1 MDDGY
6 KAEIKCSYVRI
17 LGLQVSGEPA
27 ILINIFLP
35 FERSGVFISRGI
47 YVHKTLWIVCH
58 SQLSSGNCIYKNVSF
73 PVWPIDSAQQ

>member
-6 KAEIKCSYVRI
+6 KAEIKCRYVGI

-35 FERSGVFISRGI
+35 FERSGVFIKR
-47 YVHKTLWIVCH
+47 YLC
-58 SQLSSGNCIYKNVSF
+58 SQDFV
-73 PVWPIDSAQQ
+73 DSVPFTVIKW